1 MPNSTR
7 MWSFARIA
15 LFSGIIVSIPLVLD
29 QLVVRNLYMRV
40 VEPESTA
47 GTTVLARD
55 VVEAEYRP
63 DMRNVLVIGDSRIG
77 EGFSPVLANQIGHP
91 HGINFVRLGLAGTTP
106 RVWHYVLRQIDPQH
120 DRFVAVYLMAAG
132 YRDDEVHED
141 FANRALD
148 TAYLA
153 PMLEWRDLFDYPSSF
168 SDEMALKQAR
178 LAVAFPESALH
189 RDLVAFVSAPRTRV
203 KKALVWHQ
211 GYPNWLRDY
220 PGRPEAMPSAPQP
233 FAADAVLASRQGR
246 AREELADYFRQVQAP
261 PIDAAKAFAYR
272 SQWYGRIAASYA
284 QSATAVNVFLI
295 PRGPY
300 HAALNIGA
308 APSGALA
315 NLADKHVVQL
325 MPAALGTPYEHPE
338 FFFDHLHL
346 NAKGRTAFSKAL
358 AEAAVTQTMRE
369 DR

>member
-1 MPNSTR
+1 MPISTR
-7 MWSFARIA
+7 AWSFARIA
-15 LFSGIIVSIPLVLD
+15 VFSGIIVSIPLLLD
-29 QLVVRNLYMRV
+29 QFVMRSHYPRF

-63 DMRNVLVIGDSRIG
+63 DMHNVLVIGDSRIG

-91 HGINFVRLGLAGTTP
+91 KGINFVRLGLAGTTP
-106 RVWHYVLRQIDPQH
+106 RVWHYVLRTIDPQRN
-120 DRFVAVYLMAAG
+120 RFVAVYLMAAS
-132 YRDDEVHED
+132 YRDDDVHED
-141 FANRALD
+141 LANRALD

-153 PMLEWRDLFDYPSSF
+153 PMLEWRDLFDYPASF
-168 SDEMALKQAR
+168 TDETAFKQAR

-189 RDLVAFVSAPRTRV
+189 RDLVAFLGAPRARI
-203 KKALVWHQ
+203 KKAMIWHQ

-220 PGRPEAMPSAPQP
+220 PGRPEAMPNAPQP
-233 FAADAVLASRQGR
+233 FAADAVLATMQGR
-246 AREELADYFRQVQAP
+246 AHDELADYFRQVHAP
-261 PIDAAKAFAYR
+261 AIDASKAFAYR

-284 QSATAVNVFLI
+284 QTATSINVFLI

-300 HAALNIGA
+300 HTALNVTA
-308 APSGALA
+308 APNGALA
-315 NLADKHVVQL
+315 NLADKHLVRL
-325 MPAALGTPYEHPE
+325 MPTALGTSYEHPE

-346 NAKGRTAFSKAL
+346 NAKGRTAFSTSL
-358 AEAAVTQTMRE
+358 AEAVVTQTMRE